1 MTPDDHRVAAL
12 QAAAAKGLEVP
23 KFSPRKPMTAL
34 QAKVWKA
41 EMIRVQE
48 GWKR

>member
-1 MTPDDHRVAAL
+1 MTSSERASAL
-12 QAAAAKGLEVP
+12 QAAATKGLQIP

-41 EMIRVQE
+41 EMVRVQE